1 MTAGTVQPSVPPR
14 KLTSDEAGAAAF
26 WTMVVAIVGLLMI
39 VALLGLTLHRRRLR
53 DREAQAARKERET
66 ADPGTRVDPW
76 EEAGRR
82 AATPPPGEDPMAE
95 PKPLPPGERTEG
107 RPLAL
112 ITGAA
117 RRVGRSI
124 ALELARAGCDII
136 FTYNASADDAHA
148 LAAEL
153 AELGSQV
160 SFYQLDLTDLA
171 SVASFGVE
179 RAEML
184 SHLDILVHNASMY
197 EPTPLDEVT
206 ADNLLAQYRVNA
218 GAPLLLSAKLAP
230 LLRQSRL
237 KGGACVVAMADMHAM
252 GRPRKDFSAYSMS
265 KAALIDMV
273 YCLARDL
280 APQVRV
286 NAVAPGVVAWPED
299 GDDADPA
306 AQAKYMRRIPLG
318 RAGSPDDAAKAV
330 RWLALEATYVTGEVI
345 RVDGGRWLT

>member
-1 MTAGTVQPSVPPR
+1 MIATAVQPDVPKR
-14 KLTSDEAGAAAF
+14 LTPDQAGSAAF
-26 WTMVVAIVGLLMI
+26 WTMI
-39 VALLGLTLHRRRLR
+39 VALIGVLMLVALVGLMLHRRRLR
-53 DREAQAARKERET
+53 DRAAEAEHRARVSAAES
-66 ADPGTRVDPW
+66 APRVDPW

-82 AATPPPGEDPMAE
+82 AATPAPGDIPAGE

-112 ITGAA
+112 VTGAA
-117 RRVGRSI
+117 RRVGRAI
-124 ALELARAGCDII
+124 CLELARAGCDII

-153 AELGSQV
+153 ADLGSSV
-160 SFYQLDLTDLA
+160 SFYQLDLNDLTA
-171 SVASFGVE
+171 VASFGEE

-184 SHLDILVHNASMY
+184 SHLDILVHNASKY
-197 EPTPLDEVT
+197 EPTPLDEISPEV
-206 ADNLLAQYRVNA
+206 LLTQFRINA
-218 GAPLLLSAKLAP
+218 GAPLVLSAKLAP
-230 LLRQSRL
+230 LLRLSRL
-237 KGGACVVAMADMHAM
+237 KGGACVVAMADIHAM

-265 KAALIDMV
+265 KAALVDMV

-299 GDDADPA
+299 GEDAHPDE
-306 AQAKYMRRIPLG
+306 QAKYLRRIPLG
-318 RAGSPDDAAKAV
+318 RAGAPDDAAKAV
-330 RWLALEATYVTGEVI
+330 RWLALEATYVTGEII